1 MLPLFLEVVVMKKV
15 LYVVLIVGIIV
26 GLGIC
31 SYPFVAGYINEWK
44 NRDSIVQYDTKV
56 DKLDSNVK
64 KELLSKAL
72 DYNRVV
78 ANPYSLNSNK
88 EATKDILNTYDDVL
102 NFDNSLIC
110 YLSIPSIDVN
120 LPVYHE
126 TKENVLSIGAAHM
139 EGTSFP
145 INSGEMGSHSVIS
158 AHSGYPSQKFFDD
171 LDKLKKGDKFTIK
184 LLDISTTYKVVDIN
198 IVKPNDMSKF
208 KVKEGK
214 DLVTLVTC
222 YPFSINTHRLLV
234 TGERFK
240 NEYNKKSTISNGVD
254 VLFIGCICALL
265 VGYVV
270 VFTVVRRKS
279 RRCE

>member
-15 LYVVLIVGIIV
+15 LYAVLIVGIIV

-44 NRDSIVQYDTKV
+44 NRDSIVQYDNKV
-56 DKLDSNVK
+56 DKLDNSVK
-64 KELLSKAL
+64 EELLSKAL

-88 EATKDILNTYDDVL
+88 EATEEILNTYDDIL

-110 YLSIPSIDVN
+110 YISIPSIDVN

-139 EGTSFP
+139 KGTSFP

-171 LDKLKKGDKFTIK
+171 IDELKKGDKFTIK

-198 IVKPNDMSKF
+198 IVKPGDMSKF

-234 TGERFK
+234 TGERVK
-240 NEYNKKSTISNGVD
+240 NEYNKKSTIRNGVD
-254 VLFIGCICALL
+254 VLFIGCVGALL
-265 VGYVV
+265 VGYVAI
-270 VFTVVRRKS
+270 FTVVRRKS
-279 RRCE
+279 KRV

>member
-1 MLPLFLEVVVMKKV
+1 MKKV
-15 LYVVLIVGIIV
+15 LYAVLIVGIIV

-56 DKLDSNVK
+56 DKLDNSVK
-64 KELLSKAL
+64 EELLSKAL

-88 EATKDILNTYDDVL
+88 EATEEILNTYDDIL

-110 YLSIPSIDVN
+110 YISIPSIDVN

-139 EGTSFP
+139 KGTSFP

-171 LDKLKKGDKFTIK
+171 IDELKKGDKFTIK

-198 IVKPNDMSKF
+198 IVKPGDMSKF

-234 TGERFK
+234 TGERVK
-240 NEYNKKSTISNGVD
+240 NEYNTKSTVSSGVD
-254 VLFIGCICALL
+254 VLFIGCVGALI
-265 VGYVV
+265 VGFVV
-270 VFTVVRRKS
+270 VFMIVRRRHK
-279 RRCE
+279 RCK

>member
-1 MLPLFLEVVVMKKV
+1 MKKV

-126 TKENVLSIGAAHM
+126 TKENVLSVGAAHM

-198 IVKPNDMSKF
+198 IVKPDDMSKF

-240 NEYNKKSTISNGVD
+240 NEYNKESNISNGLD
-254 VLFIGCICALL
+254 VLFIGCICVLF

-279 RRCE
+279 RRCK

>member
-126 TKENVLSIGAAHM
+126 TKENVLSVGAAHM

-145 INSGEMGSHSVIS
+145 INSGEIGSHSVIS

-198 IVKPNDMSKF
+198 IVKPDDMSKF

-240 NEYNKKSTISNGVD
+240 NEYNKKSNISNGVD
-254 VLFIGCICALL
+254 VLFIGCICALF

-270 VFTVVRRKS
+270 IFTVVRRKS

>member
-1 MLPLFLEVVVMKKV
+1 MKKV

-110 YLSIPSIDVN
+110 YISIPSIDVN

-126 TKENVLSIGAAHM
+126 TKENVLSVGAAHM

-198 IVKPNDMSKF
+198 IVKPDDMSKF

-240 NEYNKKSTISNGVD
+240 NEYNKKSNISNGVD
-254 VLFIGCICALL
+254 ALFIGCICALFI
-265 VGYVV
+265 GYVV

-279 RRCE
+279 RRCN

>member
-44 NRDSIVQYDTKV
+44 NKDSIVQYDTKV

-102 NFDNSLIC
+102 DFDNSLIC
-110 YLSIPSIDVN
+110 YISIPSIDVN

-198 IVKPNDMSKF
+198 IVKPDDMSKF
-208 KVKEGK
+208 KVEEGK

-240 NEYNKKSTISNGVD
+240 NEYNKKSNISNGVD
-254 VLFIGCICALL
+254 ILFLGCISVLFI
-265 VGYVV
+265 GYVV

-279 RRCE
+279 RRCK

>member
-15 LYVVLIVGIIV
+15 LYAVLIVGIIV

-56 DKLDSNVK
+56 DKLDNSVK
-64 KELLSKAL
+64 EELLSKAL

-88 EATKDILNTYDDVL
+88 EVTEEILNTYDDIL

-110 YLSIPSIDVN
+110 YISIPSIDVN

-139 EGTSFP
+139 KGTSFP

-171 LDKLKKGDKFTIK
+171 IDELKKGDKFTIK

-198 IVKPNDMSKF
+198 IVKPGDMSKF

-234 TGERFK
+234 TGERVK
-240 NEYNKKSTISNGVD
+240 NEYNTKSTVSNGVD
-254 VLFIGCICALL
+254 VLFIGCVVALI
-265 VGYVV
+265 VGFVV
-270 VFTVVRRKS
+270 VFMIVRRKHK
-279 RRCE
+279 RCK